1 MFHKKAFTGA
11 SLKLDK
17 LVTDRKSKK
26 SDSFASYSTEFGI
39 FDFVSS
45 IKRLRSD
52 EAQSEIN

>member
-1 MFHKKAFTGA
+1 MFHKKTFTGT

-26 SDSFASYSTEFGI
+26 SDPFAAFSTEFGI

-45 IKRLRSD
+45 IKRLRRD